1 MKLKVDIAY
10 KSLNKRNEELCGDHI
25 ELLKTENSTI
35 LILADGMGSGVKA
48 NILSTLTA
56 KILGTMLYNGSSL
69 DECVETIAKTLP
81 ICQVRQVA
89 YSTFTILQI
98 YDSGET
104 YIVDFDSPG
113 RIFMRDGKLLE
124 LPFYECEVA
133 GKKVK
138 ECRIYAQTGDL
149 FILMSDGVTHAGV
162 GRFCDFGWGI
172 DGVSQYIEAHYA
184 GQEMPSRITTG
195 LTEYCRELYEQS
207 PGDDTTVAAV
217 RVIDKKM
224 VKIFTGPPINQE
236 DDERMVQEFIQTDG
250 VSVVCGGTSANIVS
264 RVLGKPLE
272 VSLEYFSADVPP
284 MATLEGIDLV
294 TEGIVTL
301 NRVLQLFK
309 QYNEGELSRDFFDQL
324 DQKDGGARLAK
335 LLIENC
341 TDLKLFVGRT
351 INAAYQNPMIP
362 FDFNL
367 RVALI
372 EQLKEAIEKAGK
384 TVSISYM

>member
-1 MKLKVDIAY
+1 MIKVDVSY
-10 KSLNKRNEELCGDHI
+10 KSLNKRDEELCGDHV
-25 ELLKTENSTI
+25 ELIKTDHSTI

-113 RIFMRDGKLLE
+113 CIFMRDGKLLD
-124 LPFYECEVA
+124 LPFCDCEVA

-138 ECRIYAQTGDL
+138 ECRIYAQAGDL
-149 FILMSDGVTHAGV
+149 FMLMSDGVTHAGV
-162 GRFCDFGWGI
+162 GRFCDFGWGLE
-172 DGVSQYIEAHYA
+172 GASRFVAEHFTGNA
-184 GQEMPSRITTG
+184 MPSRITAG
-195 LTEYCRELYEQS
+195 LTEYCKELYEQR

-217 RVIDKKM
+217 RVINKKM
-224 VKIFTGPPINQE
+224 VKIFTGPPV
-236 DDERMVQEFIQTDG
+236 DPTKDEQVVQEFMKLDG
-250 VSVVCGGTSANIVS
+250 ISVICGGTSANIVS
-264 RVLGKPLE
+264 RVLNRPLE
-272 VSLEYFSADVPP
+272 VSLEYFDADVPP
-284 MATLEGIDLV
+284 MATMEGIDLV

-301 NRVLQLFK
+301 NRVLQLLK
-309 QYNEGELSRDFFDQL
+309 QYNEGQTDRHFFADL

-335 LLIENC
+335 LLIEDC
-341 TDLKLFVGRT
+341 TDIKMIVGKT

-367 RVALI
+367 RVALV
-372 EQLKEAIEKAGK
+372 EQLKDAMEKAGK
-384 TVSISYM
+384 TVSITYV